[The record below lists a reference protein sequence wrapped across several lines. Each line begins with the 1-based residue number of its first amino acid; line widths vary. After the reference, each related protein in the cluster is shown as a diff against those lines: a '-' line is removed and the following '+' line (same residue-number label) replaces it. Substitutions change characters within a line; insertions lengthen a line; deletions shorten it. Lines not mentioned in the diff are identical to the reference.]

1 MKKELSPKTEQ
12 VLACLLTPLQE
23 KRYLK
28 YLQSEQV
35 QASLLGHVMPFKA
48 IVRLRQICN
57 HPIFY
62 QGCHEP
68 GSTTSK
74 PQGELTLHPV
84 DGMYV
89 TEEYTKKK
97 RKDRNITTEN
107 EEEEDD
113 WIDYDTVDW
122 RESCKMVVLNE
133 ILHIWKQEGH
143 KVLVY
148 TQTVSMLRIIQ
159 KYVEE
164 QGFVY
169 CRMDGST
176 PISKR
181 QALVDMFNA
190 RPDVFLFLLTT
201 RVGGLGLNLVGA
213 DRVILFDPDWNPSVD
228 IQARE
233 RCWRIGQKR
242 PVTVYRLVT
251 SGTIE
256 EKIYH
261 RQIFKTV
268 LSNRVLGEG
277 NDLCSFTSTNLND
290 LFTYTKRDRGTET
303 GEIFP
308 QGEILPDDES
318 LEEGEVRPNQHS
330 EGKPTQYIHAE
341 MTEASDE
348 EEKQEVLT
356 GDRKV
361 ISCLF
366 NKGELKSVFNHDF
379 AFNNTDVVT
388 MSRLDREARE
398 EAEELQRQ
406 LRDSRQQYLEE
417 NPLPFASDGRFS
429 FDNAKQREAKV
440 SSADILQ
447 RMKERQ
453 RYGTEMSDTKSVP
466 SSHYSV
472 GILTCSND

>member
-1 MKKELSPKTEQ
+1 MKKELPPKTEQ

-74 PQGELTLHPV
+74 PQGELTLHQA

-159 KYVEE
+159 KYLEE
-164 QGFVY
+164 QVW
-169 CRMDGST
+169 M
-176 PISKR
+176 
-181 QALVDMFNA
+181 NE
-190 RPDVFLFLLTT
+190 
-201 RVGGLGLNLVGA
+201 
-213 DRVILFDPDWNPSVD
+213 WN
-228 IQARE
+228 
-233 RCWRIGQKR
+233 
-242 PVTVYRLVT
+242 
-251 SGTIE
+251 E
-256 EKIYH
+256 E
-261 RQIFKTV
+261 
-268 LSNRVLGEG
+268 
-277 NDLCSFTSTNLND
+277 
-290 LFTYTKRDRGTET
+290 
-303 GEIFP
+303 
-308 QGEILPDDES
+308 
-318 LEEGEVRPNQHS
+318 
-330 EGKPTQYIHAE
+330 
-341 MTEASDE
+341 
-348 EEKQEVLT
+348 
-356 GDRKV
+356 
-361 ISCLF
+361 
-366 NKGELKSVFNHDF
+366 
-379 AFNNTDVVT
+379 
-388 MSRLDREARE
+388 
-398 EAEELQRQ
+398 
-406 LRDSRQQYLEE
+406 
-417 NPLPFASDGRFS
+417 
-429 FDNAKQREAKV
+429 
-440 SSADILQ
+440 
-447 RMKERQ
+447 
-453 RYGTEMSDTKSVP
+453 
-466 SSHYSV
+466 
-472 GILTCSND
+472 